1 MRVAITG
8 PTGSIGSELVEELI
22 AEGNEVI
29 AIVRPGSCRIKN
41 MPVSDAVKII
51 ECDVSNY
58 KSLLGQDR
66 CDLFYHLA
74 WSGTTVDSRNNPIS
88 QADNTLFSLDAVSL
102 AKDWGAKKFIGVG
115 SQAEYGPCNHPLTT
129 STPINPISAYGL
141 AKATAYRLCGA
152 YCKSNGL
159 EFNWTRVL
167 STYGKNDANTT
178 LIKYVIRTLMNGEVP
193 KLTKCE
199 QIWDYIYSR
208 DCARALIAVGQ
219 KGMDGKAYPIGNGT
233 ARRLSDYVED
243 IRAIINPNSP
253 IDYGAIDYYP
263 DQPMI
268 LCADISELTSDT
280 GFKPETV
287 FRDGIK
293 QIVKHMY
300 PEFSYYE

>member
-1 MRVAITG
+1 MRVAVTG

-29 AIVRPGSCRIKN
+29 AIVRPGSARIKN
-41 MPVSDAVKII
+41 IPTSDAVKIV
-51 ECDVSNY
+51 ECDISDY
-58 KSLLGQDR
+58 KSLFGQDN

-74 WSGTTVDSRNNPIS
+74 WAGTTVDSRNNPIS

-102 AKDWGAKKFIGVG
+102 AKDWGSRKFIGAG
-115 SQAEYGPCNHPLTT
+115 SQAEYGPHNRPLSI
-129 STPINPISAYGL
+129 STPINPISAYGS
-141 AKATAYRLCGA
+141 AKATACRLCGA

-167 STYGKNDANTT
+167 STYGKNDADGT
-178 LIKYVIRTLMNGEVP
+178 LIKYVIRTLVNGGTP

-199 QIWDYIYSR
+199 QMWDYIYSR
-208 DCARALIAVGQ
+208 DCAKALISVGQ
-219 KGMDGKAYPIGNGT
+219 KGVDGKAYPVGNGS
-233 ARRLSDYVED
+233 ARRLSEYVED
-243 IRAIINPNSP
+243 IKALIDPDLP

-263 DQPMI
+263 DQPMM
-268 LCADISELTSDT
+268 LCADISELTADT

-287 FRDGIK
+287 FKDGIR

-300 PEFSYYE
+300 PEFSCHE